1 MTPIFSFLW
10 WHSNKNMGKRGLF
23 WLLREIETPITCLLT
38 RRPRNELCLLLRH
51 RRELFPL
58 SSPRLPPLPY
68 SFRNRSMQHTPQIF
82 LISPPAFLPA
92 PLRSKVTVSP
102 SSSTFFQ
109 LLCCVCTDEEE
120 RGRMW
125 ESTFFAACQ
134 GKKGVFCQ
142 CHHHLSCCN
151 HQPTALTWFSSVT
164 AAIKICCSSR

>member
-1 MTPIFSFLW
+1 MNSACFSATAGNYF
-10 WHSNKNMGKRGLF
+10 
-23 WLLREIETPITCLLT
+23 
-38 RRPRNELCLLLRH
+38 LCL
-51 RRELFPL
+51 PL
-58 SSPRLPPLPY
+58 VSPLCPY

-142 CHHHLSCCN
+142 CHEPTTIYPAATTN
-151 HQPTALTWFSSVT
+151 QPHSHGFPPSQLQLKFAALPDNGVPPLPLFPSAPPLVSV
-164 AAIKICCSSR
+164 RLLNDRL